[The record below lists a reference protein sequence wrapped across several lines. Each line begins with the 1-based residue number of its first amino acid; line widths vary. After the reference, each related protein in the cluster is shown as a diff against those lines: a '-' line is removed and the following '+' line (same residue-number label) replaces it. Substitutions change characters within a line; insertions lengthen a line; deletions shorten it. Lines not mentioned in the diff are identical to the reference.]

1 MEFNKTV
8 ILSGDVKD
16 EKGNVFASM
25 RTVLEGDGS
34 TPVIMTMGNQKVV
47 GFKDDGTPIVPKV
60 QEDKLKVVQ
69 KELQAEAIRQQKE
82 LCIENGVDPEL
93 VNIINAERGKRN

>member
-16 EKGNVFASM
+16 DNGNVFASM

-34 TPVIMTMGNQKVV
+34 TPVVMTVGNQEIL
-47 GFKDDGTPIVPKV
+47 GFKDDGTPITPEI
-60 QEDKLKVVQ
+60 QEDKLKVAQ
-69 KELQAEAIRQQKE
+69 KELQAEAIKQQKE
-82 LCIENGVDPEL
+82 LCVENGVDPEL
-93 VNIINAERGKRN
+93 VNIIKNKKEVR

>member
-1 MEFNKTV
+1 MKFNKTV

-34 TPVIMTMGNQKVV
+34 TPVIMTMGNQEVV
-47 GFKDDGTPIVPKV
+47 GFRDDGTPIVPKL
-60 QEDKLKVVQ
+60 QEDKLKVAQ
-69 KELQAEAIRQQKE
+69 KELQAEAIKQQKE
-82 LCIENGVDPEL
+82 LCVENGVDPEL
-93 VNIINAERGKRN
+93 VNIINAEKEAK

>member
-60 QEDKLKVVQ
+60 QEDKLKVAQ

-93 VNIINAERGKRN
+93 VNIINAEKEII

>member
-8 ILSGDVKD
+8 ILSSNIKD
-16 EKGNVFASM
+16 DEGNVFASM

-47 GFKDDGTPIVPKV
+47 GFKDDGTPIVPKL
-60 QEDKLKVVQ
+60 QEDKLKVAQ

>member
-16 EKGNVFASM
+16 DNGNVFASM

-34 TPVIMTMGNQKVV
+34 TPVVMTVGNQEIL
-47 GFKDDGTPIVPKV
+47 GFKDDGTPITPEI
-60 QEDKLKVVQ
+60 QEDKLKAAQ
-69 KELQAEAIRQQKE
+69 KELQAEAIKQQKE
-82 LCIENGVDPEL
+82 LCVENGVDPEL
-93 VNIINAERGKRN
+93 VNIIKNKKEVR